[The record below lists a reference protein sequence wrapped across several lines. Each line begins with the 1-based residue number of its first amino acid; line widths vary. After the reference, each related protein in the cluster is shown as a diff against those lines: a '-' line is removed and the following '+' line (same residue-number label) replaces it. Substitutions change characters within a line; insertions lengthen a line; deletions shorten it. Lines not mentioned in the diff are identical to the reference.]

1 MKIVCWGLKT
11 LHGFMR
17 TYDAPESG
25 FRIKT
30 FRTRKAAQEYV
41 RYLVPYGKAEP
52 VKIVLTVSVKD
63 F

>member
-1 MKIVCWGLKT
+1 MKIQCWGLKVQN
-11 LHGFMR
+11 GFMR

-30 FRTRKAAQEYV
+30 FHTRKAAQEYV

-52 VKIVLTVSVKD
+52 VKIVITVSVKD